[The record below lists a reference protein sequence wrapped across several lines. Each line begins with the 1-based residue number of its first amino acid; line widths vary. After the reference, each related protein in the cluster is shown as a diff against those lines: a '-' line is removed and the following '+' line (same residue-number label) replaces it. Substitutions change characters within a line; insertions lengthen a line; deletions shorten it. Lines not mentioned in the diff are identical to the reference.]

1 MSRPLKFTSNKK
13 LQQSVDAY
21 FEDCESNGRPLTISG
36 LAIALD
42 TTRQTLIDYETREE
56 FSDTIKKAK
65 LRIENWTEE
74 QLFTSSKTAG
84 IIFNL
89 TNNFGWSNKLKE
101 KQQVNEWPGFAE
113 MMKEADKVLEE
124 YENAHK

>member
-1 MSRPLKFTSNKK
+1 MSRPLKFTSKKK
-13 LQQSVDAY
+13 LQEHVDAY
-21 FEDCESNGRPLTISG
+21 FRDCKSSGRPLTISG

-42 TTRQTLIDYETREE
+42 TTRQTLLDYEAREE

-74 QLFTSSKTAG
+74 QLFTSTRTAG
-84 IIFNL
+84 VIFNL

-101 KQQVNEWPGFAE
+101 QRSATEWPGFAE
-113 MMKEADKVLEE
+113 MMKEADRILKEHGE
-124 YENAHK
+124 TI